1 MKILINI
8 IAYIFLLTAIGC
20 KKDEEP
26 KKINCGCEGDKE
38 IDVSN
43 VKGKIDFDI
52 TDPPVSYTLYG
63 YGTAL
68 VVCIDSTFQRL
79 MEQNNVIDGDS
90 IVFGGEAKHFCTDCE
105 FCGLIK
111 VTSLSKK

>member
-1 MKILINI
+1 MRISINI
-8 IAYIFLLTAIGC
+8 IVYIFLLTAIGC

-26 KKINCGCEGDKE
+26 KKNECGCESEKE
-38 IDVSN
+38 ADINN
-43 VKGKIDFDI
+43 VKGKIEFVTSDQ
-52 TDPPVSYTLYG
+52 PVSYTLYG

-68 VVCIDSTFQRL
+68 VVCIDTTFQRL
-79 MEQNNVIDGDS
+79 LKQNNLIDGDS

-111 VTSLSKK
+111 ITSLSKK